1 MEFSTIFVVFFI
13 PIYFIREEMLKIDFN
28 PEYVVQLAVLI
39 NLLEKKIITV
49 DQYDESLKHLKEK
62 CNI

>member
-1 MEFSTIFVVFFI
+1 
-13 PIYFIREEMLKIDFN
+13 MLKIDFN

-49 DQYDESLKHLKEK
+49 DQYDESLEHLKGK

>member
-1 MEFSTIFVVFFI
+1 MEFSTTFVVFFI
-13 PIYFIREEMLKIDFN
+13 PIYFIREEMSKIDFN
-28 PEYVVQLAVLI
+28 PEYVVQQAVLI

-49 DQYDESLKHLKEK
+49 DQYDESLEHLKGK